1 MKLVEFFKSLDLFS
15 EPVQFNTGRQRY
27 RKKTVIG
34 AFITIFII
42 VTTLIYFIYQ
52 SYLYFSGKMDP
63 KFRSQTFVSN
73 DINIQVNN
81 EMFGF
86 DFFNI
91 YEGLY
96 LHQRQ
101 EKLNK
106 TYIVFVGTFV
116 LTNGT
121 KNEIIYLDI
130 VKCQNESI
138 TFFNIQFPIFTEVLA
153 LSNSTL
159 ALLLL
164 LGSPCRRLAQKF
176 IRRDI
181 FFILMQE
188 FFSGTYLNI
197 LEHNKIVSFD
207 NQCKENQIV
216 SDDQIQE
223 KVNGENEERKKNF
236 TLPCI
241 TPKSSL
247 KVFNQLY
254 QTNDEAS
261 NQDYI
266 KEDFDTQARQ
276 PEGFLD
282 MLRINDAK
290 LVKQT
295 KSDKQGA
302 EFQMPLKIYNPNQK
316 DYTPKIFRK
325 KYSNLQQ
332 PEQEM
337 KESNYSLIN
346 NQSIFNKHEK
356 ILKKVDQSNFIEAQE
371 SNQKSI
377 LNQARQINQCFQTLN
392 DNSLKL
398 KLEQIIFQPKFIKRK
413 EYLFSKGLKQE
424 IAHEVQTGVEDSL
437 DFFTFYKEILLLKKA
452 IMMIL
457 NKEQLAALQIQFAAL
472 QVIGIDIE
480 KIDKHSENNIMAN
493 YLETHVNHFK
503 EQYEIQ
509 QSKKLQSHYINN
521 FLKRCLEDKQN
532 LDNIDKRILSS
543 LLFVQQN

>member
-15 EPVQFNTGRQRY
+15 EPVQFNT
-27 RKKTVIG
+27 
-34 AFITIFII
+34 
-42 VTTLIYFIYQ
+42 
-52 SYLYFSGKMDP
+52 
-63 KFRSQTFVSN
+63 
-73 DINIQVNN
+73 
-81 EMFGF
+81 
-86 DFFNI
+86 
-91 YEGLY
+91 
-96 LHQRQ
+96 
-101 EKLNK
+101 
-106 TYIVFVGTFV
+106 
-116 LTNGT
+116 
-121 KNEIIYLDI
+121 
-130 VKCQNESI
+130 
-138 TFFNIQFPIFTEVLA
+138 
-153 LSNSTL
+153 
-159 ALLLL
+159 
-164 LGSPCRRLAQKF
+164 
-176 IRRDI
+176 
-181 FFILMQE
+181 
-188 FFSGTYLNI
+188 
-197 LEHNKIVSFD
+197 EHNKIVSFD